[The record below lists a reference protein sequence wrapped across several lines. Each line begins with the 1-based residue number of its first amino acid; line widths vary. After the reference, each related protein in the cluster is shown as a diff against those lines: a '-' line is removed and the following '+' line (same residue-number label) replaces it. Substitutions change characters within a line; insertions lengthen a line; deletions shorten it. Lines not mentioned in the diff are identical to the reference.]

1 MSDTFRWSRN
11 GSVKRIVIPYR
22 VRVLSLA
29 VAGLGPGAHGL
40 AEPVRN
46 GNDYALEWSLQTNT
60 LGRARLLAAHT
71 NLLHAFR
78 YLRVERIEA
87 RNGGVAITTREP
99 AADLPVEVIVEG
111 GRSLELART
120 LAPGESVAARGRLH
134 QPNGDHRFVL
144 RPALLDF
151 KDRSSPKAGKELLRE
166 VDPRAR

>member
-1 MSDTFRWSRN
+1 MS
-11 GSVKRIVIPYR
+11 GVIPPTRGYPR
-22 VRVLSLA
+22 ERTASPAAARPLFVIIA
-29 VAGLGPGAHGL
+29 VVGAVGRGG
-40 AEPVRN
+40 AEAVRN
-46 GNDYALEWSLQTNT
+46 GNDYALEWSLQTNAVA
-60 LGRARLLAAHT
+60 RARLLAAHT

-87 RNGGVAITTREP
+87 RDGGVVIAAREP
-99 AADLPVEVIVEG
+99 ASDLPVELIVEST
-111 GRSLELART
+111 RSVELART

-134 QPNGDHRFVL
+134 QPDGAGRFVL